1 VVLHCVY
8 SSGMLEQEGHKPCQ
22 VISPQLTVGGHIQEG
37 ASNGNTSIMINNRK
51 ITKAELIMLQVVVPD
66 TIWLF
71 YMIIFLSM

>member
-1 VVLHCVY
+1 MALRWIY
-8 SSGMLEQEGHKPCQ
+8 SSAMLEQEGRKPCQ
-22 VISPQLTVGGHIQEG
+22 IISPQLTVGGHIQAD
-37 ASNGNTSIMINNRK
+37 ASYGNTNIMINNRK

>member
-1 VVLHCVY
+1 MVLHCVY
-8 SSGMLEQEGHKPCQ
+8 SSGMLEQEGHKPRQ
-22 VISPQLTVGGHIQEG
+22 IISPQLTVGGHIKEG
-37 ASNGNTSIMINNRK
+37 ASNGNTNIMINNRK